1 MPSPPSSVSKHFKLK
16 SFMMVHFRM
25 PGFLRSSNNSSSASV
40 NSHSKPASQPLT
52 PGAAATPDVISAPD
66 VASATAHA
74 PDTATQIV
82 APAADIVEQIPAAL
96 THKHEKQSEAHQIY
110 RDQAGHTPKGLLP
123 QTVNPV
129 RSMHRSYILSG

>member
-1 MPSPPSSVSKHFKLK
+1 
-16 SFMMVHFRM
+16 
-25 PGFLRSSNNSSSASV
+25 V

-52 PGAAATPDVISAPD
+52 PAAAAATPAPDVISAPD
-66 VASATAHA
+66 VASATCAHA
-74 PDTATQIV
+74 PDTATQVV
-82 APAADIVEQIPAAL
+82 APAADIVEQIPDAL

-129 RSMHRSYILSG
+129 RSMHQSYILSG